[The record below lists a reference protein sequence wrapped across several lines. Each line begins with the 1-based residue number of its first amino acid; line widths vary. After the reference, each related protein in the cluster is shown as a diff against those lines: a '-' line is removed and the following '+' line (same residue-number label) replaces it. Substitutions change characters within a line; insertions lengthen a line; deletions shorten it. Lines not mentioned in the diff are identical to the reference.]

1 MFYFLYFRKAQ
12 PLEQDP
18 KFIVTLDGINS
29 SYFKKDTDEKIQIF
43 SSNNKTNMNNKPAA
57 IIAPMK
63 HVAEVVEK
71 KPPMILKKRIE
82 ENNKPLRKRI
92 TAPEPE
98 PEEEKLSNFEKPL
111 VKQSAVTEVKK
122 ARKRITGPDDPKP
135 QIQVRLYNI

>member
-1 MFYFLYFRKAQ
+1 M
-12 PLEQDP
+12 
-18 KFIVTLDGINS
+18 G
-29 SYFKKDTDEKIQIF
+29 
-43 SSNNKTNMNNKPAA
+43 NKPAA

-98 PEEEKLSNFEKPL
+98 SEEEKLKSFEKPFE
-111 VKQSAVTEVKK
+111 KQSATEKK
-122 ARKRITGPDDPKP
+122 ARKRITGPDDQKP
-135 QIQVRLYNI
+135 QIQIPVSSSIPVVTTQEVCKFWPRCKRGTSCLCLHP

>member
-1 MFYFLYFRKAQ
+1 
-12 PLEQDP
+12 
-18 KFIVTLDGINS
+18 
-29 SYFKKDTDEKIQIF
+29 
-43 SSNNKTNMNNKPAA
+43 MNNKPAA

-111 VKQSAVTEVKK
+111 KSFEKQSATEKK
-122 ARKRITGPDDPKP
+122 ARKRITGPDDQKP
-135 QIQVRLYNI
+135 QIQVRIFN

>member
-1 MFYFLYFRKAQ
+1 
-12 PLEQDP
+12 
-18 KFIVTLDGINS
+18 
-29 SYFKKDTDEKIQIF
+29 
-43 SSNNKTNMNNKPAA
+43 MNNKPAA

-98 PEEEKLSNFEKPL
+98 PEEEKLKNFEKPFE
-111 VKQSAVTEVKK
+111 KQSSATEKK
-122 ARKRITGPDDPKP
+122 ARKRITGPDDQKP
-135 QIQVRLYNI
+135 QIQVRIFN